1 MTKNFFLEDI
11 SDISLCRQHGE
22 TIIIIVE
29 PEFAAESRLAGT
41 LHTNTVDI
49 FRNQLKRQHEIVII
63 NCPIMW
69 MNRMQ
74 CGEAGLRLA
83 GGSPVLKNKKPLS
96 MEGGFLFGNA
106 GLLWAEFVN
115 FRVCLAN

>member
-1 MTKNFFLEDI
+1 VTKNFFLEDI

-49 FRNQLKRQHEIVII
+49 LRNQLKRQHEIVII